1 MPTDQ
6 DDPTERRLLEQNRV
20 LLDLAKGAAAD
31 ETLEASF
38 ERITRAAAKT
48 LDVER
53 ASVWLYNAD
62 RSAICCADLY
72 ERGEQRH
79 SRNQELSA
87 ESHPSY
93 FEALEAE
100 RTIAAHDARS
110 DPRTSEFT
118 ATYLEPLGITSM
130 LDAPIRV
137 GGRMVGVVCH
147 EHVGPSRQWREDEQA
162 FAGSV
167 ADAVSLTIEESE
179 RRRAE
184 AALRESQERYRRIV
198 ETALEGIWAVDAQGK
213 TTYVN
218 PRMAEMLGYN
228 VEEIL
233 GRNAF
238 DFAHPDDINPAIQE
252 WDQRRQGAAS
262 RPELRFIR
270 KDGSILWAQCS
281 AAPLLDEAGR
291 FAGAF
296 TMVVD
301 ITGRKQAEAERE
313 EILLR
318 ERKARAEAETANRI
332 KDDFLATVSHELRT
346 PLNAMVGWV
355 HLLRS
360 GGLDAATTER
370 ALETIERNIRAQAQI
385 IDDILD
391 VSRIVRGSLTLA
403 FQPVD
408 LAALLHNTIE
418 SLRPAAQ
425 SKGIALHTLFEAAG
439 SEVPG
444 DPDRLQQVAWN
455 LLSNAVKFTPRGGSV
470 EVRLSRQG
478 DDLRLEVADTG
489 EGISPEFLPHVF
501 ERFRQAD
508 SSANRMHG
516 GLGLGLA
523 IVRHLVEL
531 HGGTV
536 SAESPGRGHGARF
549 TVTLPAASAG
559 PTPALKPSA
568 QAVQAPDSLPLAG
581 LRLLVVD
588 DDLDTCETLSL
599 LLSRAGARVVTAASA
614 AEALAALERSRPD
627 LLIADIGMPGE
638 DGYDLIRQMRMR
650 PPERGG
656 AVPALALTAYT
667 RAEDRERALAAGFQA
682 HLPKPVNAEELMA
695 VLTDTAKL
703 PRRE

>member
-20 LLDLAKGAAAD
+20 LLDLAKNAGAD
-31 ETLEASF
+31 EALETSF
-38 ERITRAAAKT
+38 ERITRAAAET
-48 LDVER
+48 LDIER

-87 ESHPSY
+87 ESHPAY
-93 FEALEAE
+93 FAALETE

-110 DPRTSEFT
+110 DPRTREFT

-147 EHVGPSRQWREDEQA
+147 EHVGPPRQWREDEQA

-167 ADAVSLTIEESE
+167 ADAVSLALEENE

-184 AALRESQERYRRIV
+184 VALRESEERYRRIV
-198 ETALEGIWAVDAQGK
+198 ETALEGIWAIDAQSR
-213 TTYVN
+213 TTYAN
-218 PRMAEMLGYN
+218 PRMAEMLGYT
-228 VEEIL
+228 VEEMM

-238 DFAHPDDINPAIQE
+238 DFAHPDDANPANQE
-252 WDQRRQGAAS
+252 WDQRRQGVAS
-262 RPELRFIR
+262 RPEFRFLR

-301 ITGRKQAEAERE
+301 ITDRKQAEAERE

-346 PLNAMVGWV
+346 PLNAMAGWV

-360 GGLDAATTER
+360 GSLDVATTER
-370 ALETIERNIRAQAQI
+370 ALETVDRNVRAQAQI
-385 IDDILD
+385 IDDVLD
-391 VSRIVRGSLTLA
+391 VSRIVQGSLALA

-408 LAALLHNTIE
+408 LAAILHHVVE

-425 SKGIALHTLFEAAG
+425 SKDIALHTAFEAPG
-439 SEVPG
+439 TEVTG

-455 LLSNAVKFTPRGGSV
+455 LLANAVKFTPRGGSV
-470 EVRLSRQG
+470 EVRLARQDG
-478 DDLRLEVADTG
+478 DLKLEVCDSG
-489 EGISPEFLPHVF
+489 EGISPDFLPHVF

-508 SSANRMHG
+508 SSASRIHG
-516 GLGLGLA
+516 GLGLGLS

-536 SAESPGRGHGARF
+536 SAESPGIGHGSRF
-549 TVTLPAASAG
+549 TVLLP
-559 PTPALKPSA
+559 
-568 QAVQAPDSLPLAG
+568 
-581 LRLLVVD
+581 
-588 DDLDTCETLSL
+588 ET
-599 LLSRAGARVVTAASA
+599 V
-614 AEALAALERSRPD
+614 
-627 LLIADIGMPGE
+627 
-638 DGYDLIRQMRMR
+638 
-650 PPERGG
+650 
-656 AVPALALTAYT
+656 
-667 RAEDRERALAAGFQA
+667 
-682 HLPKPVNAEELMA
+682 
-695 VLTDTAKL
+695 KL
-703 PRRE
+703 PGRE